1 MIIFKTNRIDKPKG
15 NIMSSV
21 KTLKD
26 FVMEAK
32 SQIEE
37 IAVTEVETLMA
48 EGYQVL
54 DVREPGEFAAVA
66 IAGAINVPRGVLEP
80 AADLVMK
87 GREELQD
94 RDKKWLLFCASSG
107 RSAMA
112 TVVLKQMG
120 FQNVK
125 NINGGLEAW
134 EEAGMPV
141 IKNT

>member
-1 MIIFKTNRIDKPKG
+1 
-15 NIMSSV
+15 MSSV

-37 IAVTEVETLMA
+37 VAVTEVETLMA

-80 AADLVMK
+80 AADLVTK

-112 TVVLKQMG
+112 TVVLQQMG

-125 NINGGLEAW
+125 NINGGLQGW
-134 EEAGMPV
+134 EDAGMPV

>member
-32 SQIEE
+32 SKIEE
-37 IAVTEVETLMA
+37 VAVTEVETLMA

-112 TVVLKQMG
+112 TVVLQQMG

>member
-1 MIIFKTNRIDKPKG
+1 
-15 NIMSSV
+15 MSDA

-26 FVMEAK
+26 FVSEAK

-37 IAVTEVETLMA
+37 VGITEIATLLA

-54 DVREPGEFAAVA
+54 DVREPSEFLEGT
-66 IAGAINVPRGVLEP
+66 IKGAINVPRGVLEP

-94 RDKKWLLFCASSG
+94 RDKKWLLVCATSG

-112 TVVLKQMG
+112 AYVLKQMG
-120 FQNVK
+120 FK
-125 NINGGLEAW
+125 NIKNIDCGMRGLKDAK
-134 EEAGMPV
+134 MDLSIPS
-141 IKNT
+141 

>member
-1 MIIFKTNRIDKPKG
+1 
-15 NIMSSV
+15 MSSA

-26 FVMEAK
+26 FVMNAK
-32 SQIEE
+32 SQI
-37 IAVTEVETLMA
+37 TEVEITEVDALIA

-54 DVREPGEFAAVA
+54 DVREPGEFLAASIEGSV
-66 IAGAINVPRGVLEP
+66 NVPRGVLEP

-112 TVVLKQMG
+112 TVVLQEMG
-120 FQNVK
+120 FQNIK
-125 NINGGLEAW
+125 NINGGLQAW
-134 EEAGMPV
+134 EGAGKPLV
-141 IKNT
+141 KNT